1 MVMARLPQDEIDR
14 AVEALREGEVV
25 AFPTETVYGL
35 GADAQNPEAVRRI
48 FELKGR
54 PATHPLIVHLD
65 HPRLLERWAL
75 SVPPAAQALADRFW
89 PGPLTLVLR
98 RAPAVDL
105 AITGGQDTVAVRVP
119 GHPVA
124 QQLLRAFG
132 SGIAAPSA
140 NRYGRVSPT
149 RAEHVRD
156 EFGDAVKVVLDGGD
170 CKIGLESTIVSCV
183 DAVPRVL
190 RPGFITFRSCAPSC
204 RRSSEGRGRARRA
217 CRAPTP
223 STTLLPRRSASSP
236 AASSRRSSRS
246 SPRTTRRS
254 RCWRCGRRVV
264 ANKFMTWVNAGRR
277 ADVYA
282 SRALREPAHARQGP
296 ARGRSWSRKC
306 RPASSGTPCATACG
320 ARRRPRTSSAST
332 PTSPRCARTSARTRA
347 PHEATAS
354 ESWPAAAGNHADRHP
369 RPCGRR
375 ARGARHRGRHRR
387 VPRLLGRRLRVRRRR
402 GARAAGRRD
411 RRRAARSGG
420 ASPVRC
426 WPASGTRASCR
437 VSTPAIRPPRS
448 ARSTCAAGCWCT
460 RRTPGRRDW

>member
-14 AVEALREGEVV
+14 AVEALRDGEVV

-75 SVPPAAQALADRFW
+75 SVPPAAQALAERFW

-156 EFGDAVKVVLDGGD
+156 EFGDAVKVILDGGD

-190 RPGFITFRSCAPSC
+190 RPGFITVSQLRAVVPEVAEGVVAP
-204 RRSSEGRGRARRA
+204 
-217 CRAPTP
+217 APRVPGSDAKHYAPATP
-223 STTLLPRRSASSP
+223 LSIVTSGQLEEVVSQLTADHERVAVLAMRPPR
-236 AASSRRSSRS
+236 
-246 SPRTTRRS
+246 
-254 RCWRCGRRVV
+254 V

-277 ADVYA
+277 ADVYG
-282 SRALREPAHARQGP
+282 RELYVNLRTLD
-296 ARGRSWSRKC
+296 RS
-306 RPASSGTPCATACG
+306 G
-320 ARRRPRTSSAST
+320 AK
-332 PTSPRCARTSARTRA
+332 
-347 PHEATAS
+347 EILV
-354 ESWPAAAGNHADRHP
+354 EE
-369 RPCGRR
+369 
-375 ARGARHRGRHRR
+375 
-387 VPRLLGRRLRVRRRR
+387 VPPGEQWDAV
-402 GARAAGRRD
+402 RD
-411 RRRAARSGG
+411 RLRRAASAENVVSVDPDIAALRADFGED
-420 ASPVRC
+420 ADSP
-426 WPASGTRASCR
+426 
-437 VSTPAIRPPRS
+437 
-448 ARSTCAAGCWCT
+448 
-460 RRTPGRRDW
+460 

>member
-14 AVEALREGEVV
+14 AVEALRDGEVV

-35 GADAQNPEAVRRI
+35 GADAQNPDAVRKV

-75 SVPPAAQALADRFW
+75 NVPPAAQALAERFW

-140 NRYGRVSPT
+140 NRYGRISPT

-156 EFGDAVKVVLDGGD
+156 EFGDAVKVILDGGD

-190 RPGFITFRSCAPSC
+190 RPGSITVSQLRAVVPGLMDGAAASGPRVPGSDAKHYAPSMPL
-204 RRSSEGRGRARRA
+204 SIVTSGKLEE
-217 CRAPTP
+217 
-223 STTLLPRRSASSP
+223 
-236 AASSRRSSRS
+236 
-246 SPRTTRRS
+246 
-254 RCWRCGRRVV
+254 VV
-264 ANKFMTWVNAGRR
+264 AQLTSEHERVAVLATRPPRVANRFMTWINAGRR
-277 ADVYA
+277 AEVYG
-282 SRALREPAHARQGP
+282 RDLYVNLRTLDK
-296 ARGRSWSRKC
+296 S
-306 RPASSGTPCATACG
+306 G
-320 ARRRPRTSSAST
+320 AR
-332 PTSPRCARTSARTRA
+332 
-347 PHEATAS
+347 EILV
-354 ESWPAAAGNHADRHP
+354 EE
-369 RPCGRR
+369 
-375 ARGARHRGRHRR
+375 
-387 VPRLLGRRLRVRRRR
+387 VPPGEPWDAV
-402 GARAAGRRD
+402 RD
-411 RRRAARSGG
+411 RLRRAAS
-420 ASPVRC
+420 AENVVSVDPDI
-426 WPASGTRASCR
+426 AALRADFGED
-437 VSTPAIRPPRS
+437 VGPP
-448 ARSTCAAGCWCT
+448 
-460 RRTPGRRDW
+460 

>member
-14 AVEALREGEVV
+14 AVEALREGDVV

-54 PATHPLIVHLD
+54 PATHPLIVHVD

-75 SVPPAAQALADRFW
+75 SVPPAAQALAERFW

-140 NRYGRVSPT
+140 NRYGRISPT

-190 RPGFITFRSCAPSC
+190 RPGFITLSQLRAVVPEVAEGAAAPAPRVPGSDAKHYAPS
-204 RRSSEGRGRARRA
+204 
-217 CRAPTP
+217 TP
-223 STTLLPRRSASSP
+223 LSIVTGGQLEEVVSQLTADHEKVAVLAMRPPR
-236 AASSRRSSRS
+236 
-246 SPRTTRRS
+246 
-254 RCWRCGRRVV
+254 V

-277 ADVYA
+277 ADVYG
-282 SRALREPAHARQGP
+282 RELYVNLRTLD
-296 ARGRSWSRKC
+296 RS
-306 RPASSGTPCATACG
+306 G
-320 ARRRPRTSSAST
+320 AK
-332 PTSPRCARTSARTRA
+332 
-347 PHEATAS
+347 EILV
-354 ESWPAAAGNHADRHP
+354 EE
-369 RPCGRR
+369 
-375 ARGARHRGRHRR
+375 
-387 VPRLLGRRLRVRRRR
+387 VPPGEQWDAV
-402 GARAAGRRD
+402 RD
-411 RRRAARSGG
+411 RLRRAASAENVVSIDPDIAALRADFGEDAG
-420 ASPVRC
+420 SP
-426 WPASGTRASCR
+426 
-437 VSTPAIRPPRS
+437 
-448 ARSTCAAGCWCT
+448 
-460 RRTPGRRDW
+460 